1 MYNGDEKK
9 RGVAMEQLAKTF
21 SENLLRERRARGL
34 TQEALAKKI
43 GYSEKAV
50 SKWEC
55 GNAIPPAWALVRI
68 ADALQITMDELFG
81 SDGDPQYFLGID
93 GGATKTDFMLADR
106 EGNILKRI
114 TLGSCNPVDIGID
127 GATKVLDEGIRL
139 AASDVPFRKIAV
151 FAGISGGVSGDNQK
165 RISAFL
171 SRFRFACYKNGSDAE
186 SLVEAGLRGEDGIAV
201 IMGTG
206 SVAFAVRDG
215 VAHRI
220 GGLGYLFDNGGN
232 GYSLG
237 RDAIRAAICA
247 EDGCGEET
255 LLCEMVKQ
263 KINAG
268 TALSALTDFY
278 SLGKRGIAEYAP
290 LVFRAAKRG
299 DRVAEEI
306 LCRNMKELATLI
318 KTGRKLFGTEKTKV
332 VFVGG
337 LTEEWEML
345 CPLIRKH
352 LENENAYTLTVYRD
366 SPAFGALALAR
377 KIKRETKA

>member
-1 MYNGDEKK
+1 
-9 RGVAMEQLAKTF
+9 
-21 SENLLRERRARGL
+21 
-34 TQEALAKKI
+34 
-43 GYSEKAV
+43 
-50 SKWEC
+50 
-55 GNAIPPAWALVRI
+55 
-68 ADALQITMDELFG
+68 
-81 SDGDPQYFLGID
+81 
-93 GGATKTDFMLADR
+93 
-106 EGNILKRI
+106 
-114 TLGSCNPVDIGID
+114 
-127 GATKVLDEGIRL
+127 
-139 AASDVPFRKIAV
+139 
-151 FAGISGGVSGDNQK
+151 
-165 RISAFL
+165 
-171 SRFRFACYKNGSDAE
+171 
-186 SLVEAGLRGEDGIAV
+186 
-201 IMGTG
+201 MGTG

-247 EDGCGEET
+247 EDGSGEET
-255 LLCEMVKQ
+255 LLCEMVKK
-263 KINAG
+263 KINAE
-268 TALSALTDFY
+268 TALGALTDFY

-318 KTGRKLFGTEKTKV
+318 KTGRKLFDDEKIKV

-337 LTEEWEML
+337 LTEEWETL

-352 LENENAYTLTVYRD
+352 LENESDYTLTVYRD

-377 KIKRETKA
+377 KLKRETKA